1 MKKLVTPKYYI
12 PLRELESISEV
23 METIGYMADRFPSLK
38 SPIYDSFHKYESY
51 QTQSEYEDKIK
62 VQATILFM
70 EILSKGTKNAD
81 DFFNTFREVLDGGK
95 RRAGTSEEHAEAMDR
110 ILSEKYA
117 FSEDCLIDLDR
128 HFPIKD
134 LINLGFL
141 IETEGGHK
149 ALVDFTKRYKL
160 DESEIEALEEII
172 EYTEKTLGCRVKHI
186 TATPRLMIT
195 EDPYVVF
202 TIEHYDSDEELI
214 LDPVVLSKYKNT
226 LTDSTTTYAVYSIQ
240 EFSTPD
246 GFNNTIVFLFSSKGN
261 D

>member
-1 MKKLVTPKYYI
+1 MKTLITPKYYI

-51 QTQSEYEDKIK
+51 QNQQEYEDKIK
-62 VQATILFM
+62 VQATIQFM
-70 EILSKGTKNAD
+70 EILSKGTKNED
-81 DFFNTFREVLDGGK
+81 DFFNTFREVMDGGK
-95 RRAGTSEEHAEAMDR
+95 RRAGTTEEHGEAMDR

-134 LINLGFL
+134 LIRLGFL

-172 EYTEKTLGCRVKHI
+172 EYTESELGCRVKHI
-186 TATPRLMIT
+186 TATPRTSIA

-202 TIEHYDSDEELI
+202 TIEHYDSGEELI

-226 LTDSTTTYAVYSIQ
+226 LTDATTHYAVYSIQ
-240 EFSTPD
+240 EFSTPELV
-246 GFNNTIVFLFSSKGN
+246 NTIVFLFSSKGN
-261 D
+261 E